1 MAGPGLDKLVF
12 LNLNDMTSPD
22 PQPRPPAPD
31 AEVRQAVEIPAAPV
45 ASTGISTGSSRP
57 EFGAGVAFSSSSLAA
72 VMSLQA
78 FIFLKTTFAVLQTC
92 LPHAHLSLSHLF
104 HLHSHSPHI

>member
-1 MAGPGLDKLVF
+1 MVGPGLNKLVF

-22 PQPRPPAPD
+22 PQPQPPAPD

-45 ASTGISTGSSRP
+45 ARTGISTGSGQP
-57 EFGAGVAFSSSSLAA
+57 EFGAGVAFSSSSLAT

-78 FIFLKTTFAVLQTC
+78 FIFFKTTFAL
-92 LPHAHLSLSHLF
+92 L
-104 HLHSHSPHI
+104 